1 MAADQSGST
10 WQTGRFDKSFVV
22 RMVRDFFVSLLLLMG
37 LEIGFRYLLTLYQ
50 FERDG
55 RRQSVQAA
63 EQLAGDVRAIMINR
77 GGPVASRTV
86 YPILRRN
93 YRELGLAIAIVPS
106 PVTVDSI
113 DKRFDFQARGLAPK
127 WPEGDHY
134 WSHRVTLEAEAFCLQ
149 CHTEAAI
156 GDPLGHVE
164 VRSYFSDFRE
174 RWWEEARMTS
184 LTGMVNIIF
193 NTIILYLLLK
203 FRMGPLL
210 ALRQVLDRLVKGGMD
225 LSRRAQV
232 RSEDE
237 FGELALDLNLFLDRI
252 CRLHEELEDFAAR
265 EVLLN
270 RELQGMLGQV
280 DEGLEA
286 AWKRTH
292 ATLEQVLA
300 DLEQLL
306 APEETSALAEVLAE
320 LDGDRQQ
327 LPPAARHRLQDA
339 LSHHRN
345 MLERVRQL
353 VRRYRQTGQSLLAVD
368 GELRRVQRQLR
379 DLRVLEDRM
388 NQITEAGQ
396 RLLERLTVRPEQE

>member
-1 MAADQSGST
+1 
-10 WQTGRFDKSFVV
+10 
-22 RMVRDFFVSLLLLMG
+22 
-37 LEIGFRYLLTLYQ
+37 
-50 FERDG
+50 
-55 RRQSVQAA
+55 
-63 EQLAGDVRAIMINR
+63 
-77 GGPVASRTV
+77 
-86 YPILRRN
+86 
-93 YRELGLAIAIVPS
+93 
-106 PVTVDSI
+106 
-113 DKRFDFQARGLAPK
+113 
-127 WPEGDHY
+127 
-134 WSHRVTLEAEAFCLQ
+134 
-149 CHTEAAI
+149 
-156 GDPLGHVE
+156 
-164 VRSYFSDFRE
+164 
-174 RWWEEARMTS
+174 
-184 LTGMVNIIF
+184 
-193 NTIILYLLLK
+193 
-203 FRMGPLL
+203 
-210 ALRQVLDRLVKGGMD
+210 
-225 LSRRAQV
+225 
-232 RSEDE
+232 
-237 FGELALDLNLFLDRI
+237 
-252 CRLHEELEDFAAR
+252 
-265 EVLLN
+265 
-270 RELQGMLGQV
+270 ELQGILGQV

-339 LSHHRN
+339 LSHHRT